1 LGIILALKLIPPY
14 VIDDNKEEAEKLKQ
28 SGKPKNWF
36 VGILFIIIW
45 IIFAVWICKIIILN
59 IQ

>member
-1 LGIILALKLIPPY
+1 M
-14 VIDDNKEEAEKLKQ
+14 IDDHKAAAEKLKQ

-45 IIFAVWICKIIILN
+45 VIIAFWISKIIFHHIIGCFLKDCLEESKN
-59 IQ
+59 